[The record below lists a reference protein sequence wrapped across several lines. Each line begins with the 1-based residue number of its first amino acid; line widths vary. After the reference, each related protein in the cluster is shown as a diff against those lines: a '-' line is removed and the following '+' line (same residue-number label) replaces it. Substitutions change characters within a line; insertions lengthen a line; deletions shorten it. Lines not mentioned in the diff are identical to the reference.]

1 MIDAPLCSPR
11 PPARASGPANG
22 RATMGGAMSSASA
35 YSTRFKIVAA
45 LVFTAAVC
53 AFFFAYRSASGGGED
68 PVLSSG
74 GADYVE
80 ELLPQRNGQVPRQS
94 RIGIDLVTG
103 WTGVLTINGTAIP
116 EDQLTIT
123 SELGL
128 IEFVPGE
135 GQAIEELPGGTNQ
148 VVATVWPLSEGRE
161 QGARSV
167 SWDFEVV

>member
-1 MIDAPLCSPR
+1 MIGAPLCGPGR
-11 PPARASGPANG
+11 QRATAPANR
-22 RATMGGAMSSASA
+22 RATMGGVMSSASA

-45 LVFTAAVC
+45 LVFTAAAG
-53 AFFFAYRSASGGGED
+53 AFFLAYRSASGGGED

-80 ELLPQRNGQVPRQS
+80 ELIPQRNGQGPRQS
-94 RIGIDLVTG
+94 RVGIDLVTG
-103 WTGVLTINGTAIP
+103 WTGVLTINGTVIP

-128 IEFVPGE
+128 VEFVPGE
-135 GQAIEELPGGTNQ
+135 GQEIEELPGGTTR

-161 QGARSV
+161 EGARSV
-167 SWDFEVV
+167 AWEFEVV